1 MCPSSGG
8 RGGNDMIWMKKAMAL
23 CLALLLVCGAAW
35 AEQENNDRV
44 LAVVNGVQVSVDEVE
59 REFQD
64 NAAFYRESGQSDAE
78 INKLKEEL
86 ARECVMNELLRQKA
100 AELGLDRFSEE
111 ELASY
116 RADAENQYDNMLTYY
131 MDYFADDSLTE
142 DEVREQTVAYFTES
156 GYTVD
161 SILSQQLRDAAQ
173 DRLYEQI
180 TQTVEMTEDELQA
193 YYDQRVA
200 ADRQE
205 FTENVYAFEYA
216 LSGESVVTYVP
227 AGFRAVRA
235 LLVNARRLLK
245 TPKDLDARSEIQWPA
260 SIAHNNLLDTG
271 READWGSHRIEHE
284 LSAQYGLTHGE
295 GMAVVLPAWVRY
307 AAANRPEKPAQLAA
321 RVFGY
326 DYVNDSPGDMALGL
340 ADELERFFRSMKL
353 RTRLSELQ
361 IGEDDFETMAL
372 RATKGDTAA
381 VGHYIPLN
389 CARILEILKL
399 AR

>member
-156 GYTVD
+156 G
-161 SILSQQLRDAAQ
+161 
-173 DRLYEQI
+173 
-180 TQTVEMTEDELQA
+180 
-193 YYDQRVA
+193 
-200 ADRQE
+200 
-205 FTENVYAFEYA
+205 
-216 LSGESVVTYVP
+216 
-227 AGFRAVRA
+227 
-235 LLVNARRLLK
+235 
-245 TPKDLDARSEIQWPA
+245 
-260 SIAHNNLLDTG
+260 
-271 READWGSHRIEHE
+271 
-284 LSAQYGLTHGE
+284 
-295 GMAVVLPAWVRY
+295 
-307 AAANRPEKPAQLAA
+307 
-321 RVFGY
+321 
-326 DYVNDSPGDMALGL
+326 
-340 ADELERFFRSMKL
+340 
-353 RTRLSELQ
+353 
-361 IGEDDFETMAL
+361 
-372 RATKGDTAA
+372 
-381 VGHYIPLN
+381 
-389 CARILEILKL
+389 
-399 AR
+399 

>member
-235 LLVNARRLLK
+235 LLVRFSDEDTMKMFDLTQRREELMA
-245 TPKDLDARSEIQWPA
+245 DES
-260 SIAHNNLLDTG
+260 SN
-271 READWGSHRIEHE
+271 REALAEVDAQIEQATASTRE
-284 LSAQYGLTHGE
+284 VMSGIQARLSA
-295 GMAVVLPAWVRY
+295 
-307 AAANRPEKPAQLAA
+307 
-321 RVFGY
+321 
-326 DYVNDSPGDMALGL
+326 
-340 ADELERFFRSMKL
+340 
-353 RTRLSELQ
+353 
-361 IGEDDFETMAL
+361 GEDFMTLMKEF
-372 RATKGDTAA
+372 
-381 VGHYIPLN
+381 N
-389 CARILEILKL
+389 
-399 AR
+399 